1 MRNKIYNPYKQEI
14 LDLLSSLDIEVN
26 NLTEI
31 ENTVSESSDN
41 TEEKSKTSSAA
52 KENKDFSK
60 YFIFIA
66 AIIGIMI
73 VSYFAGRKSI
83 RDDIETKVSNDS
95 EIISYSVSEENSSTT
110 PENTENNVE
119 TRIYD
124 DSETSSYNETSEM
137 FSEENSSITYQST
150 ENSSESEIPDDSETS
165 LCSETTEIVSQISTE
180 TNENKETGSQLYET
194 AHIEDNFFIRTFFS
208 DDAISKIK
216 GESDNGEHLVDVSDF
231 VELDSNGDVKSICK
245 NEINISEG
253 EWKSRDYRGDY
264 VKNSNKI
271 SLRATVDNNDN
282 KKDVVKIEFRIDI
295 EENQF
300 YVYMILDD

>member
-1 MRNKIYNPYKQEI
+1 MNNRKYDYALRNNNFE
-14 LDLLSSLDIEVN
+14 DELSELISFID
-26 NLTEI
+26 
-31 ENTVSESSDN
+31 EN
-41 TEEKSKTSSAA
+41 
-52 KENKDFSK
+52 
-60 YFIFIA
+60 
-66 AIIGIMI
+66 
-73 VSYFAGRKSI
+73 
-83 RDDIETKVSNDS
+83 
-95 EIISYSVSEENSSTT
+95 NSSTEILEL
-110 PENTENNVE
+110 PKSELKEDSELVINGKSVNVNKFIIISLSFLMIIICYKAFDNNTTNIPDKE
-119 TRIYD
+119 IYTKSSD
-124 DSETSSYNETSEM
+124 ISEILGDSETSSYNETSEM

-165 LCSETTEIVSQISTE
+165 LCSGTTEIVSQISTE

-194 AHIEDNFFIRTFFS
+194 AYIEDNFFIRTFFS

>member
-1 MRNKIYNPYKQEI
+1 MNNRKYDYALRNNNFE
-14 LDLLSSLDIEVN
+14 DELSELISFID
-26 NLTEI
+26 
-31 ENTVSESSDN
+31 EN
-41 TEEKSKTSSAA
+41 
-52 KENKDFSK
+52 
-60 YFIFIA
+60 
-66 AIIGIMI
+66 
-73 VSYFAGRKSI
+73 
-83 RDDIETKVSNDS
+83 
-95 EIISYSVSEENSSTT
+95 NSSTEILEL
-110 PENTENNVE
+110 PKSELKEDSELVINGKSVNVNKFIIISLSFLMIIICYKAFDNNTTNIPDKE
-119 TRIYD
+119 IYTKSSD
-124 DSETSSYNETSEM
+124 ISEILGDSETSSYNETSEM